1 MRRATVEKS
10 GANRRGALSALCGA
24 CHSILKTPLRK
35 ITETIIGAA
44 IDVHRELGPGLL
56 ESAYQACLAYE
67 LMQRNVMFARQV
79 PLPVRYRDVRL
90 DCGYRLDFLV
100 EERVIVEIKAVDVL
114 APIHRAQ
121 VITYLKLLKCPVGLL
136 MNFNVT
142 ALRQGLRRLENRGR
156 EIRET

>member
-1 MRRATVEKS
+1 MS
-10 GANRRGALSALCGA
+10 LDLGDPIS
-24 CHSILKTPLRK
+24 K

-67 LMQRNVMFARQV
+67 LMQRNMTFARQV
-79 PLPVRYRDVRL
+79 PLPVKYRDVRL

-100 EERVIVEIKAVDVL
+100 EERVIVEVKAVDVL

-142 ALRQGLRRLENRGR
+142 ALRQGLRRLENRANVPEYR
-156 EIRET
+156 PT